1 MNIKTA
7 EYIKQNR
14 VCGENIFRNWREFL
28 NVLYENGDR
37 ADIIVWFDYCKVTE
51 QHKSLGGGGYRD
63 TQNPEYMWAE
73 TQIFE
78 NGFGDKSLEEILEY
92 IESVRNEH
100 REYDLYP
107 SFYIKE

>member
-1 MNIKTA
+1 MNIKTV

-14 VCGENIFRNWREFL
+14 VCGEEIFRDWREFL

-37 ADIIVWFDYCKVTE
+37 VVMIVWFEYCKISE
-51 QHKSLGGGGYRD
+51 QYKPLGGGGYRD
-63 TQNPEYMWAE
+63 VQNPGYMWAE

-78 NGFGDKSLEEILEY
+78 TGFEDKSLEEILKY
-92 IESVRNEH
+92 IEGVRNEY

-107 SFYIKE
+107 SFYLEE